1 MIPSTIRRL
10 PAAENLTKYYSEDES
25 DNLEAKAELFTTSDW
40 TLKAERGVNVNNH
53 FNKVIIGVGQVM

>member
-25 DNLEAKAELFTTSDW
+25 DNLEAKAELFTTSD
-40 TLKAERGVNVNNH
+40 
-53 FNKVIIGVGQVM
+53 